1 MEKNYSKKPR
11 KIQPNKKVYKTRF
24 LIYLFLI
31 SSIPFA
37 IITDMGKSVKIISE
51 PFFMGN
57 KIKNSTPSIKFVIN
71 KAQLLLK
78 VLLIAKVFID
88 LKITEI
94 KDSIEILLI
103 NQMYFGVL

>member
-1 MEKNYSKKPR
+1 MGQNYSEKPR
-11 KIQPNKKVYKTRF
+11 KIQPNKKVYKTKF
-24 LIYLFLI
+24 LIFLFLI

-37 IITDMGKSVKIISE
+37 IITEMGKSVKINSE
-51 PFFMGN
+51 PFLMGN

-88 LKITEI
+88 LKITETRE
-94 KDSIEILLI
+94 SIEILLI